1 MMKVKPGDVVR
12 IQLPWS
18 EVCMH
23 LRVADAVRDVQ
34 VLPNGAQILNADG
47 TPYSFPITHG
57 EAGIY
62 QDAQGLYVQQEA
74 KP

>member
-1 MMKVKPGDVVR
+1 MRLKVGDVAR

-23 LRVADAVRDVQ
+23 LHVADAVRDVKI
-34 VLPNGAQILNADG
+34 LEHGAQILNQDG
-47 TPYSFPITHG
+47 TPLSFPITHG

-62 QDAQGLYVQQEA
+62 QDAEGFYIPQEV